1 MLSAEAEEA
10 ATKVAEEEDAAVAEE
25 DATEAVKAEL
35 EDATNAEAEE
45 VAAEGGAADKAQE
58 PDTEGYGE
66 TTEGVAWRG
75 VAWMQ
80 TQNTTARAADAIC
93 LREAIYYNLTL
104 LGRKALKSPLCLT
117 RSRTAVLE
125 IWAYS

>member
-1 MLSAEAEEA
+1 MVEEA
-10 ATKVAEEEDAAVAEE
+10 TKEAVEAGFEGVTHAEKEEEGDV
-25 DATEAVKAEL
+25 
-35 EDATNAEAEE
+35 
-45 VAAEGGAADKAQE
+45 ADKTQE
-58 PDTEGYGE
+58 PDTEGYRE
-66 TTEGVAWRG
+66 AKEGVAWRG
-75 VAWMQ
+75 VACMQ

>member
-1 MLSAEAEEA
+1 MAIRAVLSAEAEEA
-10 ATKVAEEEDAAVAEE
+10 EEAEEEDAAVAEE
-25 DATEAVKAEL
+25 DATEAVKAGL
-35 EDATNAEAEE
+35 EGVTNAEKAE
-45 VAAEGGAADKAQE
+45 EGGAADKAQE
-58 PDTEGYGE
+58 PDTEGYTGSA
-66 TTEGVAWRG
+66 EGLAWRG
-75 VAWMQ
+75 LALTN

-104 LGRKALKSPLCLT
+104 LGKKALKSPLCLT

>member
-1 MLSAEAEEA
+1 MVDGTTEEA
-10 ATKVAEEEDAAVAEE
+10 ATKVAEEEDAAVVEE
-25 DATEAVKAEL
+25 ATKEAVEAGFEGV
-35 EDATNAEAEE
+35 TNAEKEE
-45 VAAEGGAADKAQE
+45 EGDVADKTQE

-75 VAWMQ
+75 VACMQ

>member
-1 MLSAEAEEA
+1 MF
-10 ATKVAEEEDAAVAEE
+10 
-25 DATEAVKAEL
+25 
-35 EDATNAEAEE
+35 NAWQA
-45 VAAEGGAADKAQE
+45 AAEGGAADKAQE
-58 PDTEGYGE
+58 PDTKGYGE

-75 VAWMQ
+75 VACMQ

>member
-1 MLSAEAEEA
+1 MLS
-10 ATKVAEEEDAAVAEE
+10 AEE
-25 DATEAVKAEL
+25 DATKEAVEAGFEGVTHAEK
-35 EDATNAEAEE
+35 EE
-45 VAAEGGAADKAQE
+45 KGDVADKAQE
-58 PDTEGYGE
+58 PDTEGYTGNA
-66 TTEGVAWRG
+66 EGLAWRG
-75 VAWMQ
+75 VACMQ